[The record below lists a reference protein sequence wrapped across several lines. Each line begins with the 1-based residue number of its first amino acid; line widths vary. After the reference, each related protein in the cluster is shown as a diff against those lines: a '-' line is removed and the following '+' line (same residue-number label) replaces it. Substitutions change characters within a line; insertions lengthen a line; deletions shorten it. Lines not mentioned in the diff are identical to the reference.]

1 MNWDTM
7 LGVVMSGIFFAPLLL
22 ALGFFLLVGVMTAF
36 EATVAFAGKMAAE
49 DKLPA
54 AAPEAGPIA
63 ARLNE
68 AVEAEANAA
77 GSAEEAAK
85 KEVSNR

>member
-36 EATVAFAGKMAAE
+36 EATIAFAGKMAAE
-49 DKLPA
+49 DQLPA
-54 AAPEAGPIA
+54 AAEAGPIA

-77 GSAEEAAK
+77 GSEEAAAK
-85 KEVSNR
+85 KKVSNR